1 MSVLDLARPAI
12 RALEPY
18 SSARMEAGA
27 AAVMLNAN
35 ESPWPPEGDALGLN
49 RYPEPQPAALRSRLA
64 ELYEVSEDRL
74 LIGRGSDEAIDL
86 LVRAFCCPGTDAIA
100 ISPPTFGMYAVCAAV
115 QGAAV
120 ESISLTTRFELDP
133 DAVLAVMSPSVK
145 ILFVCSPN
153 NPTGGLVPLAV
164 IEQLVAALAG
174 RALVIVDEAY
184 IEFADAR
191 SASSLLDQYP
201 NLGVLRT
208 LSKAWALA
216 GARIGCLL
224 ADPDVVALL
233 RRIMPPYP
241 LPTPCVQA
249 AMAALTTHHQR
260 VAKERVAHT
269 VSERA
274 RMARAL
280 ANMPGVREVY
290 PSRANFLTVRIDL
303 AEDVCHALAGL
314 DIVVRDVGRYPG
326 LDGCLRFTIGSPA
339 DNTCLLEALE
349 RLAVAA

>member
-1 MSVLDLARPAI
+1 MSVLDLARPEI

-18 SSARMEAGA
+18 SSARMEARA

-49 RYPEPQPAALRSRLA
+49 RYPEPQPAALRRRLA
-64 ELYEVSEDRL
+64 ELYEVDEDHL

-86 LVRAFCCPGTDAIA
+86 LVRAFCRPGVDAVA

-120 ESISLTTRFELDP
+120 ESVSLSADFSLDP
-133 DAVLAVMSPSVK
+133 DRVLAALSPSVK

-153 NPTGGLVPLAV
+153 NPTGGLVPLPV
-164 IEQLVAALAG
+164 IEQLATALTG

-184 IEFADAR
+184 IEFADAP
-191 SASSLLDQYP
+191 SASSLLDRYS

-224 ADPDVVALL
+224 ARAEVIALL

-241 LPTPCVQA
+241 LPAPCVAA
-249 AMAALTTHHQR
+249 AMVALTSHNQR
-260 VAKERVAHT
+260 LGRERVSTTLA
-269 VSERA
+269 ERA
-274 RMARAL
+274 RMVRAL
-280 ANMPGVREVY
+280 GTMAGVRAVY
-290 PSRANFLTVRIDL
+290 PSQANFLTVRMDRAADICREL
-303 AEDVCHALAGL
+303 AERGV
-314 DIVVRDVGRYPG
+314 VVRDVGRYPG
-326 LDGCLRFTIGSPA
+326 LDDCLRFTVGSS
-339 DNTCLLEALE
+339 DENTRLLQALE
-349 RLAVAA
+349 PLAVTA